1 MTDCAIC
8 LETVNK
14 STRAPT
20 TCPSCASVFCRAC
33 LQTSLL
39 YDESIAPPCP
49 SCKNPWSHTF
59 LCDSL
64 TQTFRTGPYKTHR
77 EKLLVDKEQA
87 RIPDTQEDARRYK
100 DARVLLPPLE
110 AERRRLVDA
119 LKHLPE
125 TAALAPIEAEYLRAR
140 NASAREASALGRRL
154 NIAELEGS
162 ERATKRA
169 FAQVRDTSQ
178 DGVAT
183 EAQGE
188 DYRRVH
194 KANGSLPEYHAWQ
207 TAKAALKTAQDAY
220 DAGTKALATP
230 LVPLRR
236 AYAQAKRL
244 ETTARDT
251 LQRQLR
257 EHMETLGEPKYLVA
271 HFGVPPAGVAA
282 GEATG
287 EATGTVERRAFVMKC
302 PQSTCQG
309 FLSTQYKCGLCEV
322 RVCAHCHVLK
332 TEEHFCDPATV
343 ETIQQIRREARPCPS
358 CTALISKVDGCDQMW
373 CTQCRTA
380 FSWNT
385 GRVETTVVHNP
396 HFFQYMRET
405 GQAAPRRD
413 NPGFGCAA
421 VHNIG
426 DTLHRLRWTCRLASD
441 RKFLDTIVEDYRQ
454 VVDAREVHLG
464 GLRRATA
471 DYGQEE
477 WRRVLRV
484 RRLVDEIDES
494 TWKATLQRKE
504 KENHK
509 NTAWVQLLELY
520 TTVAVETFARITRT
534 STLEEIQG
542 IYDEFL
548 RLKAYTLEQA
558 TAISKV
564 FGCVVP
570 ACLRPPTPAPPAA
583 VGTAVA
589 VSTVTTVAVQTV

>member
-1 MTDCAIC
+1 MTDCVIC

-20 TCPSCASVFCRAC
+20 TCSSCASVFCRSC

-39 YDESIAPPCP
+39 YDESVDPPCP
-49 SCKNPWSHTF
+49 SCKTPWSHTF

-64 TQTFRTGPYKTHR
+64 TQAFRTGPYKTHR

-100 DARVLLPPLE
+100 DASVLLPPLQ
-110 AERRRLVDA
+110 AERARLVDA
-119 LKHLPE
+119 LIHLPE
-125 TAALAPIEAEYLRAR
+125 TAALAPIETEYFRAR

-154 NIAELEGS
+154 SLAELEDR
-162 ERATKRA
+162 ERTARRA
-169 FAQVRDTSQ
+169 LNQVRDASQ

-194 KANGSLPEYHAWQ
+194 QANASLPEYRVWQ
-207 TAKAALKTAQDAY
+207 TAKTAYKVAQDAY
-220 DAGTKALATP
+220 DAGVLALTNP
-230 LVPLRR
+230 LAPLRR
-236 AYAQAKRL
+236 TYREAKRL
-244 ETTARDT
+244 ETVARET
-251 LQRQLR
+251 LERQLR
-257 EHMETLGEPKYLVA
+257 EHMQALGEPKYIVA
-271 HFGVPPAGVAA
+271 HFGVPPP
-282 GEATG
+282 
-287 EATGTVERRAFVMKC
+287 TGTAAVAVERRAFVMKC

-309 FLSTQYKCGLCEV
+309 FLSTQYKCGLCET
-322 RVCAHCHVLK
+322 RVCAHCHVVK
-332 TEEHFCDPATV
+332 TEEHTCDPATV
-343 ETIQQIRREARPCPS
+343 ETIQQIRREARPCPR

-426 DTLHRLRWTCRLASD
+426 DTLHRLRWTCRLASN
-441 RKFLDTIVEDYRQ
+441 RQFLDTLTEDYRQ

-464 GLRRATA
+464 GLRRTTA
-471 DYGQEE
+471 EYGQEE

-484 RRLVDEIDES
+484 RRLVDEIDEA

-509 NTAWVQLLELY
+509 NTAWVHLLDLY
-520 TTVAVETFARITRT
+520 TTVATETFARITST
-534 STLEEIQG
+534 SSITDVQA

-558 TAISKV
+558 RAISKV
-564 FGCVVP
+564 FGCVLP
-570 ACLRPPTPAPPAA
+570 ACLRPPAPAPPAPAAEGTATVGVAA
-583 VGTAVA
+583 VETAVA
-589 VSTVTTVAVQTV
+589 ATATA